1 MSDQNLKITV
11 LLPDLIPHLMQ
22 ADPAEIAKA
31 SVAAPLF
38 RFVPT
43 TSQSAPILNIRK
55 VPAPVA
61 AGRSSTASMRH
72 SNKAQEDRQEP
83 SNAMDVDQ
91 DLANALQDLSSVS
104 PSIKKVTL
112 EKDH

>member
-43 TSQSAPILNIRK
+43 TSQSAPILNNRK
-55 VPAPVA
+55 VPARVA
-61 AGRSSTASMRH
+61 ASKTFNASMRH
-72 SNKAQEDRQEP
+72 FEKVQEDGQEP
-83 SNAMDVDQ
+83 SDAMAVDQ

-104 PSIKKVTL
+104 TRNKLITF
-112 EKDH
+112 